1 MTVNTDTMIVQCLVI
16 KLTPHEA
23 HQLWLGVSPQN
34 NVARHIEAKLKE
46 YCKATKVF
54 P

>member
-1 MTVNTDTMIVQCLVI
+1 MTVNTDTMIAQCLVI

-23 HQLWLGVSPQN
+23 HQLWLGVSPNN
-34 NVARHIEAKLKE
+34 NVARAIEAKLKE
-46 YCKATKVF
+46 YCKTMKVS